1 MTVAATSFAM
11 AQVLGELNAKDFAQQ
26 MSSEC
31 ELPLLSRQFLPLV
44 DSLGL
49 YGTAL
54 AVLIIA
60 VALVGFRVLQTEVAR
75 YRLLAVVY
83 TVAWPTVLLGI
94 VSFFLA
100 MYALPYAKC
109 AAAM

>member
-1 MTVAATSFAM
+1 MVSFDRGGYKFRDGASTRRAERQRLRSADVLRVWATDIFPTVPAF
-11 AQVLGELNAKDFAQQ
+11 GRF
-26 MSSEC
+26 
-31 ELPLLSRQFLPLV
+31 
-44 DSLGL
+44 
-49 YGTAL
+49 
-54 AVLIIA
+54 
-60 VALVGFRVLQTEVAR
+60 AR

-109 AAAM
+109 AAGM